1 MSSPSRR
8 TFHCLQRHA
17 STRSGKPAGALA
29 LALAGTL
36 ALACSPDQ
44 PTPRPLPAP
53 DGVSPRLSGAPR
65 SPRIASYR
73 IDARLDTEARTI
85 TARQRLHW
93 INRAEHP
100 VEMLPFHLYM
110 NAFKNEQSVFMR
122 ESRGGH
128 RTARRSEDGWGWIDV
143 QEVSVDGTTLR
154 VRYPDPDDDETVME
168 AYLAAPLEPGEA
180 VDVDMRFEVQLPEVF
195 ARTGYAGD
203 FFMIGQWFPKIG
215 VLVGAPGGETWHCP
229 PFHANSEFFADFG
242 TYHVS
247 LTVPDTHVVAA
258 TGVLIRAVANQDDTR
273 TLTYRAED
281 VHDFAWMADPHMEMI
296 QATATTALGD
306 VDVRVYHRPRQEA
319 FARRH
324 LHAGVGAIEAFSR
337 MLVPYPWPIMSIID
351 PPPEAASG
359 AGGMEYPTLVTT
371 AGDSLFAFPG
381 IRVPESVTVH
391 EVGHNWF
398 QGILASNE
406 TEEAWLDEGVNQYV
420 ESLVMEELY
429 GAGTGFID
437 WYGLRSA
444 PLPLFQA
451 GTPPLSSLPM
461 PIATA
466 PHAFPDGGSYAGAT
480 YGKTAMALGTLESIV
495 GADALREALRTY
507 ARRFQFAHP
516 TGTDLF
522 ATLTG
527 SLDQDL
533 SWFLHPAFHEVGAV
547 AYDVR
552 SVQCRE
558 QHEARGVFGRGAE
571 RRTVSAREAPDT
583 GAWACEV
590 LIVNVGRVPAPV
602 DVHIAFADGTTTRQR
617 WKAAGDQ
624 RWQRYHLEHT
634 APVTE
639 VVIDP
644 EGRVLLNDSL
654 GKRAWR
660 RDAAAGPTRRAGARL
675 QHWTQTLMQIVGL
688 S

>member
-1 MSSPSRR
+1 MIARPPRR
-8 TFHCLQRHA
+8 TLRCSQLHHLA
-17 STRSGKPAGALA
+17 RSGKALGLLLA
-29 LALAGTL
+29 LAIG
-36 ALACSPDQ
+36 CSPSPGQ
-44 PTPRPLPAP
+44 PAPQPLPAP
-53 DGVSPRLSGAPR
+53 DAFPPRLAGAPR
-65 SPRIASYR
+65 SPRIAGYR
-73 IDARLDTEARTI
+73 IDARLDPQARTI

-93 INRAEHP
+93 TNRTERA
-100 VEMLPFHLYM
+100 VNMLPFHLYM

-122 ESRGGH
+122 ESRGVH
-128 RTARRSEDGWGWIDV
+128 RKARHREWGFIDV
-143 QEVSVDGTTLR
+143 HEVSVDGTPLR
-154 VRYPDPDDDETVME
+154 LHYPGPDGDETVME
-168 AYLAAPLEPGEA
+168 ARLPAPLAPGEA
-180 VDVDMRFEVQLPEVF
+180 VDVDIRFEVKLPQVF

-203 FFMIGQWFPKIG
+203 FFMIGQWFPKVG
-215 VLVGAPGGETWHCP
+215 VLAGAPGAETWHCP
-229 PFHANSEFFADFG
+229 PFHLNSEFFADFG
-242 TYHVS
+242 NYHVS

-258 TGVLIRAVANQDDTR
+258 TGVLIRAAANADGTR

-281 VHDFAWMADPHMEMI
+281 VHDFAWMADPYMKMMK
-296 QATATTALGD
+296 ASATTELGE
-306 VDVRVYHRPRQEA
+306 VEVRVYYRPPQEA

-337 MLVPYPWPIMSIID
+337 MLVPYPWPIMSIVD
-351 PPPEAASG
+351 PPPEAVHG

-371 AGDSLFAFPG
+371 SGDLLLTFPG
-381 IRVPESVTVH
+381 IRAPESVTVH

-406 TEEAWLDEGVNQYV
+406 SEEAWLDEGVNRYV
-420 ESLVMEELY
+420 ESLVMEELF
-429 GAGTGFID
+429 GAGAGLVD

-444 PLPLFQA
+444 PLPLFHA
-451 GTPPLSSLPM
+451 LGPPVSSLPM
-461 PIATA
+461 PIASA
-466 PHAFPDGGSYAGAT
+466 PPAFPDSPTYGGAT
-480 YGKTAMALGTLESIV
+480 YLKTALALGTLESIV

-522 ATLTG
+522 ATLTS

-547 AYDVR
+547 AYEVR
-552 SVQCRE
+552 TVECRK
-558 QHEARGVFGRGAE
+558 QHAPRGVFGHGPE

-617 WKAAGDQ
+617 WQAAGEQ

-639 VVIDP
+639 VIIDP
-644 EGRVLLNDSL
+644 DGRVLLNDNTRKS
-654 GKRAWR
+654 AWR
-660 RDAAAGPTRRAGARL
+660 RDAAVAPTRRATARL
-675 QHWTQTLMQIVGL
+675 QHWTQTLMQLIGAP
-688 S
+688 